1 MVGQSKSK
9 GSESEVIEFNELKRQ
24 LARERVLK
32 ELEADDYARNYVG
45 KHVTIIDIDWRTING
60 KLYAVAKCYID
71 EDKVHKW
78 LVFGGRIVTDQLKL
92 AEQVLKKGKAVRCKI
107 ELRESR
113 TGRKYLYL
121 I

>member
-1 MVGQSKSK
+1 MTGRPKSK
-9 GSESEVIEFNELKRQ
+9 EPEVIEFSELRRQ

-32 ELEADDYARNYVG
+32 QLEADDYARNYVG
-45 KHVTIIDIDWRTING
+45 KRIEIWDISWQTMNS
-60 KLYAVAKCYID
+60 KLYAVVKCLI
-71 EDKVHKW
+71 EETGETKW
-78 LVFGGRIVTDQLKL
+78 LVFGGRIVTDQLKMVEP
-92 AEQVLKKGKAVRCKI
+92 AIRRGKAVKARI